1 MTKWTTCVAIIL
13 AWSGFGTACY
23 LVLEPEWTFV
33 QACYFTFTIISTV
46 GYGCMGPSS
55 LGSRWFTAWYAAMS
69 FPTAATALGGVFAP
83 LIEAPY
89 RRFKEKVLGR
99 VPFFSEAD
107 DDPLEPPPA
116 LRHYARVAIALYAY
130 AHGVCCFS
138 LALATMLV
146 SQTQRDMFAN
156 ALAAPGQA
164 SLDFFDALYFTVI
177 TSLTVGF
184 GDVCPRRDTGRAF
197 TIFMGG
203 VGIAIISLFIT
214 EANGAFD
221 ARQLQL
227 RKARAFAREAD
238 SAALIAAFGCGADGS
253 IGRAEWL
260 VGMLRALELVP
271 EGEVDAIL
279 KRFDAIDTDHSGAVS
294 REELQAELDAR
305 AARLRS
311 TRGADV
317 ATTKRVVQVKHP
329 NGADPG
335 GADV

>member
-1 MTKWTTCVAIIL
+1 MARVSCDEMERWLRDPNVVAVDVREEDRDY
-13 AWSGFGTACY
+13 GFGH
-23 LVLEPEWTFV
+23 
-33 QACYFTFTIISTV
+33 IK
-46 GYGCMGPSS
+46 
-55 LGSRWFTAWYAAMS
+55 GSWHCAA
-69 FPTAATALGGVFAP
+69 
-83 LIEAPY
+83 
-89 RRFKEKVLGR
+89 
-99 VPFFSEAD
+99 
-107 DDPLEPPPA
+107 
-116 LRHYARVAIALYAY
+116 
-130 AHGVCCFS
+130 
-138 LALATMLV
+138 
-146 SQTQRDMFAN
+146 
-156 ALAAPGQA
+156 
-164 SLDFFDALYFTVI
+164 
-177 TSLTVGF
+177 
-184 GDVCPRRDTGRAF
+184 DT
-197 TIFMGG
+197 
-203 VGIAIISLFIT
+203 
-214 EANGAFD
+214 FD

-335 GADV
+335 GALSRGWP